1 MTMNENTTSG
11 KWLEIKGNI
20 QKIWGKITD
29 NELEQTKGDLKSISG
44 LIQQRYGEAQESY
57 GKRLSEIMKDFK
69 MKKDETVDAMKDSIK
84 S

>member
-20 QKIWGKITD
+20 QKTWGKITD

-44 LIQQRYGEAQESY
+44 LIQQRYGEAQDSY
-57 GKRLSEIMKDFK
+57 SKKLSEIMKDFK